1 MENQLNSKSEIEIKA
16 KELLLRLGIT
26 PDLAGYMC
34 AATAITE
41 LFYSK
46 QRVSHC
52 KLYQNKKKSVSTC
65 NLYQKCADE
74 LQMSRSA
81 FEIAI
86 RYTIISRLKDKN
98 KLEHFEDVIGCKITD
113 KLTVSSFLSLCV
125 ERLFI
130 NEKEES
136 EFMSVWES

>member
-1 MENQLNSKSEIEIKA
+1 MQLNNKSEIEMKA
-16 KELLLRLGIT
+16 KELLLQLGIT
-26 PDLAGYMC
+26 PDLAGYKC
-34 AATAITE
+34 ATTAITE
-41 LFYSK
+41 LLYSK

-81 FEIAI
+81 FERAI
-86 RYTIISRLKDKN
+86 HYTIISRFKDKN

-125 ERLFI
+125 ERLYI
-130 NEKEES
+130 DEDES
-136 EFMSVWES
+136 ENSNEFN

>member
-1 MENQLNSKSEIEIKA
+1 MKTRVNSKSEIEIKA

-41 LFYSK
+41 LLYSK

-52 KLYQNKKKSVSTC
+52 KLYRSQKKSVSTC

-81 FEIAI
+81 FERAI
-86 RYTIISRLKDKN
+86 RYTIISKFKDKN
-98 KLEHFEDVIGCKITD
+98 KLKHFEDVIGCKITD

-125 ERLFI
+125 ERLYI
-130 NEKEES
+130 DEDES
-136 EFMSVWES
+136 ENNL

>member
-1 MENQLNSKSEIEIKA
+1 MKTRVNSKSEIEIKA

-81 FEIAI
+81 FERAI
-86 RYTIISRLKDKN
+86 RYTIISKFKDKN
-98 KLEHFEDVIGCKITD
+98 KLKHFEDVIRCNVD

-125 ERLFI
+125 ERLYI
-130 NEKEES
+130 DEDES
-136 EFMSVWES
+136 ENSNEFN

>member
-1 MENQLNSKSEIEIKA
+1 MKTRVNSKSEIEIKA

-81 FEIAI
+81 FERAI
-86 RYTIISRLKDKN
+86 RYTIISKFKDKN
-98 KLEHFEDVIGCKITD
+98 KLKHFEDVIRCNVD

-125 ERLFI
+125 ERLYI
-130 NEKEES
+130 DEDES
-136 EFMSVWES
+136 ENNL

>member
-1 MENQLNSKSEIEIKA
+1 MENQLNSKSEIEIKS

-26 PDLAGYMC
+26 PDLAGYQC
-34 AATAITE
+34 AAAAITE

-81 FEIAI
+81 FERAI
-86 RYTIISRLKDKN
+86 RYTIISRFKDKN
-98 KLEHFEDVIGCKITD
+98 KLEHFEDVIKCKITD

-136 EFMSVWES
+136 EFMRVWES

>member
-1 MENQLNSKSEIEIKA
+1 MKTRVNSKSEIEIKA

-81 FEIAI
+81 FERAI
-86 RYTIISRLKDKN
+86 RYTIISKFKDKN
-98 KLEHFEDVIGCKITD
+98 KLKHFEDVIRCNVD

-130 NEKEES
+130 NEEES
-136 EFMSVWES
+136 KVINILEL